1 MPFEPI
7 FIVYAAVF
15 LVVLLAVEGGFYLL
29 ADRSSGGRK
38 INRRLQLLASSGD
51 SQEVLYKLR
60 RAQATG
66 EDSQSTMRRLL
77 GPVRALDELITQ
89 AGMTIRT
96 GRMLLV
102 MLAITLC
109 VFAVLLVFFGKA
121 PMRGLLVSVIIG
133 VAFPL
138 IYMIFRRRRRLKK
151 FGEQL
156 PDALDLMVRSLRA
169 GHPISASMGLV
180 STEMTDPIG
189 TEMGIA
195 VDEMTYGLDLN
206 EALQSMGQRI
216 PVQDLHYLI
225 VAINI
230 QHGTGGNLAEVL
242 GNLSKIIRDRFN
254 MFKRIKAL
262 SAEGRLSALVIS
274 LLPFCVGGA
283 VWLLNPKYFVEVAP
297 DPLFPIFM
305 GVGATMLLLGLIIMW
320 KMVNFRV

>member
-7 FIVYAAVF
+7 FLVYAAVF
-15 LVVLLAVEGGFYLL
+15 LFVLLAVEGGFYLL
-29 ADRSSGGRK
+29 ADRGGGGRK
-38 INRRLQLLASSGD
+38 INRRLQLLASGVE

-60 RAQATG
+60 RAQKPAEEG
-66 EDSQSTMRRLL
+66 KSAISKIL

-89 AGMTIRT
+89 AGMTITTR
-96 GRMLLV
+96 RMIMV
-102 MLAITLC
+102 MFAITLG
-109 VFAVLLVFFGKA
+109 VFATLLVFFA
-121 PMRGLLVSVIIG
+121 STPVRALLVSILVGI
-133 VAFPL
+133 ALPL
-138 IYMIFRRRRRLKK
+138 LFLIFRRKRRLKK

-156 PDALDLMVRSLRA
+156 PDGLDLMVRSLRA

-206 EALQSMGQRI
+206 EALQSMGHRI

-274 LLPFCVGGA
+274 ALPFCVGGA
-283 VWLLNPKYFVEVAP
+283 VWLLNPRYFTEVAP

-305 GVGATMLLLGLIIMW
+305 GVGVTMLLLGLVIMW